1 MAEVWRK
8 CSSCKNDIMTGQK
21 YYVCSV
27 STCQGRVTNYA
38 FCGVNCWDAH
48 LPIERHRGDSA
59 GAIERKAPMVPDA
72 QAPAPA
78 AAAEGQRRI
87 VRAGGPAGGA
97 ATQGSKEDEVLVVV
111 TKVRKYIA
119 DRSGMNTS
127 AGLYDI
133 LTEKVK
139 RICDLAIE
147 EARAQGRKTVM
158 DRDVH

>member
-8 CSSCKNDIMTGQK
+8 CSSCKSDILTGQK

-27 STCQGRVTNYA
+27 STCQGKATNYA
-38 FCGVNCWDAH
+38 FCSIPCWDAH
-48 LPIERHRGDSA
+48 VPVERHRPDSA
-59 GAIERKAPMVPDA
+59 GAIERKAPAVPDA
-72 QAPAPA
+72 SSAAPAPDAGAPRKIIPTAAPKA
-78 AAAEGQRRI
+78 AAAALG
-87 VRAGGPAGGA
+87 
-97 ATQGSKEDEVLVVV
+97 EDEVLVVI

-127 AGLYDI
+127 AGVYTA

-139 RICDLAIE
+139 RLCDLAIE